1 MGSIMLD
8 ARERSSSSSS
18 APTAFD
24 DAVVVAA
31 SRAKI
36 DAVPRAVDASA
47 RERATDAESIARRV
61 GRVDWIRAGARRR
74 RVASRFG
81 FICFPGDGD
90 GDGTGRD
97 ATNATECRLSIETIM
112 AKAIASIEP

>member
-8 ARERSSSSSS
+8 ARERSSSSGS

-90 GDGTGRD
+90 GTGRD